1 MKKINFDS
9 IDSIMTAIITYIAII
24 IVSIC
29 IKGGIVLAGYA
40 TWVAYKTI
48 KKEFK
53 DENDGKN

>member
-9 IDSIMTAIITYIAII
+9 IDSIVAAILTYIAII

-40 TWVAYKTI
+40 TWVAYKII
-48 KKEFK
+48 KDEFK
-53 DENDGKN
+53 DENDGKS

>member
-9 IDSIMTAIITYIAII
+9 IDSIMTAILTYIAII

-40 TWVAYKTI
+40 TWKAYKII
-48 KKEFK
+48 KEEFK

>member
-9 IDSIMTAIITYIAII
+9 IDSIMTAILTYIAII

-40 TWVAYKTI
+40 TWKAYKII
-48 KKEFK
+48 KEELK
-53 DENDGKN
+53 